1 MGMGEAGPMEEYQKV
16 SKNPTAL
23 CVLSH
28 FNHVQLFETSRTL
41 AHQAPLSMGFS
52 S

>member
-1 MGMGEAGPMEEYQKV
+1 MGMGEAGRMEEYPKV

-28 FNHVQLFETSRTL
+28 FSHVQLFES
-41 AHQAPLSMGFS
+41 PPGS
-52 S
+52 SVHGIL